1 MKPVLTPSP
10 RCRSTSAGSA
20 AASANSHTD
29 LATRLL
35 RRPPGYLL
43 DVPSDAVDGHR
54 FARLVAAARGWTRED
69 PAAALRQALDE
80 ALQLVAGAPL
90 ADVAEQLGD
99 AAGADIARIE
109 ELVLLAR
116 EERLRA
122 LLGVGDAAAVVS
134 EAQVLIMKHPLR
146 EGLHASLILA
156 LYRAGRQTESLA
168 AYDQLRQLLA
178 EELGIDPGPELRRL
192 HTQLL
197 RQDAALELVTAAV
210 SRPAGAGAAS
220 VPSEGSV
227 SARPSG
233 VVVSAAADGA
243 VPVAAGPTRR
253 SEPSGLVGRRGPL
266 QQLTEAVDRLPGG
279 GSVWLVSG
287 EPGVGKTA
295 LVEEVARRAASAG
308 VSVAWGRCDE
318 SADGAPFW
326 PWVQVLR
333 SVPEIPAD
341 GAVGMLLGT
350 AMGESS
356 APAAAR
362 IRIYD
367 EISTRLTAHA
377 AANPTLLVL
386 EDVHWSD
393 ESSLELLAYLGER
406 CADHPLMIIV
416 TLRPVTRP
424 DTALGGLLAR
434 LARPAEAHRIVLIGL
449 PPDDIEQLLTQRLGT
464 DLPPEV
470 LAKTV
475 TRSDG
480 NPFFALELA
489 RLAAAGGDAGVDV
502 PDSLRDVLLRRLA
515 MLPPASQNIL
525 RAASV
530 AGRQCSIAELSA
542 ITGAGDLE
550 LDAAVTDATDAGLM
564 SDIWRPRPGVR
575 FAHALVREVVYEQLR
590 PLARARWHAAAAAWL
605 QTSGGEE
612 SDVDGLA
619 HHLLECVE
627 IVGVPS
633 VVPVVLR
640 AARRAN
646 QRLAYE
652 HAERLLERAVPLL
665 DTMPQGSQRD
675 ALELRLQVQR
685 GALAA
690 ARQGWTAPAALDAV
704 RRAYELAGRAEPD
717 REVFLTFYGAMFA
730 SIVAGDGART
740 HEMAESALARR
751 DSVGETGRHY
761 ELLGRWMRGSVAAN
775 GGNLDAAVPDLRRAI
790 ELADLDNGQLAEA
803 FFHDPSTVI
812 RGFLAMV
819 LIAGGRVDEGQA
831 LARTSVELAEQS
843 GNPFELSGMT
853 LFRAAGAAV
862 VGDVATAHAAAIRA
876 RALGE
881 QYGFVLYAMAAAQIV
896 GWAEAVAP
904 GETADPQRL
913 AGARLIR
920 AVSATFINAGARMMT
935 TLFCALHA
943 DAELAVG
950 ERDAA
955 QRAVVAGE
963 EIRASTQ
970 EKPVVTSA
978 RRATAPSLLHRLNC

>member
-1 MKPVLTPSP
+1 MSASASGLVASAVTDEAAPIA
-10 RCRSTSAGSA
+10 AGSKP
-20 AASANSHTD
+20 
-29 LATRLL
+29 R
-35 RRPPGYLL
+35 
-43 DVPSDAVDGHR
+43 V
-54 FARLVAAARGWTRED
+54 
-69 PAAALRQALDE
+69 
-80 ALQLVAGAPL
+80 
-90 ADVAEQLGD
+90 
-99 AAGADIARIE
+99 
-109 ELVLLAR
+109 
-116 EERLRA
+116 
-122 LLGVGDAAAVVS
+122 
-134 EAQVLIMKHPLR
+134 K
-146 EGLHASLILA
+146 
-156 LYRAGRQTESLA
+156 
-168 AYDQLRQLLA
+168 
-178 EELGIDPGPELRRL
+178 
-192 HTQLL
+192 
-197 RQDAALELVTAAV
+197 
-210 SRPAGAGAAS
+210 
-220 VPSEGSV
+220 
-227 SARPSG
+227 PSG
-233 VVVSAAADGA
+233 
-243 VPVAAGPTRR
+243 R
-253 SEPSGLVGRRGPL
+253 LVGRRGPL

-295 LVEEVARRAASAG
+295 LVEVVARRAASAG
-308 VSVAWGRCDE
+308 VSVAWGRSDE

-350 AMGESS
+350 ATGESS
-356 APAAAR
+356 APPAAR
-362 IRIYD
+362 IHIYD

-377 AANPTLLVL
+377 AAHPTLLVL
-386 EDVHWSD
+386 EDAHWSD
-393 ESSLELLAYLGER
+393 ESSLELLAYLAER

-416 TLRPVTRP
+416 TLRPVARP
-424 DTALGGLLAR
+424 ESAIGGLLAR
-434 LARPAEAHRIVLIGL
+434 MARLAKAHRVVLQGL
-449 PPDDIEQLLTQRLGT
+449 PAGDIEQFLATRLETELT
-464 DLPPEV
+464 PEI
-470 LAKTV
+470 LAATV
-475 TRSDG
+475 ARSDG

-489 RLAAAGGDAGVDV
+489 RLAAAGGDAGVGV
-502 PDSLRDVLLRRLA
+502 PDSLRDVLLRRVA

-530 AGRQCSIAELSA
+530 AGRQCSLAELSA

-550 LDAAVTDATDAGLM
+550 LDAALTDATDAGLM
-564 SDIWRPRPGVR
+564 SDVWRPRPGVR
-575 FAHALVREVVYEQLR
+575 FAHALVREVLYERLR
-590 PLARARWHAAAAAWL
+590 PLARSRWHAAAAGWL

-612 SDVDGLA
+612 SDVDALA
-619 HHLLECVE
+619 HHLLECVDL
-627 IVGVPS
+627 VGVPS

-665 DTMPQGSQRD
+665 DTMPPSSQRD

-685 GALAA
+685 GALTA

-740 HEMAESALARR
+740 REMAESALARS
-751 DSVGETGRHY
+751 DSIGEIGRHY

-775 GGNLDAAVPDLRRAI
+775 GGDLDAAVPDLRRAI

-812 RGFLAMV
+812 RGFLGMV
-819 LIAGGRVDEGQA
+819 LIAGGQVDEGQG
-831 LARTSVELAEQS
+831 LARKSVELAEQS

-853 LFRAAGAAV
+853 LFLAAGAAAL
-862 VGDVATAHAAAIRA
+862 GDVATAHAAAARA

-881 QYGFVLYAMAAAQIV
+881 EYGFVLYAMAAAQIV
-896 GWAEAVAP
+896 GWAEAVAAGDP
-904 GETADPQRL
+904 ADPKRL

-970 EKPVVTSA
+970 EKLWSPLLDA
-978 RRATAPSLLHRLNC
+978 QRRRAFSTA